1 MKKQKVLSLILAA
14 ALCVSTPAS
23 AMAAEFSSGS
33 ENEAV
38 QVMTEGAAEE
48 AFTDSTDATEETTAN
63 ADVTEFVPEVN
74 DEDATLNAEAGS
86 DIDSAT
92 EISLKTR
99 YSGLLPDKG
108 AVDFYK
114 FTLNSA
120 GTLTISG
127 TVKGDIGL
135 RWRIYNDLG
144 VEIDAHGNYYD
155 DGSTG
160 IGSFSPSVNLTK
172 GEYYLSASKYYSNR
186 SGSYIFN
193 LGFKSAN
200 ESIPEDQGGSN
211 NTLDD
216 ADEISLNK
224 TYKGQIAENDKTDYY
239 KFTVPKDEKV
249 KMIWKGVNSN
259 NWRLYDSIGKE
270 LHSGW
275 GDLFEREWELET
287 GDYYLQVWTGSNYQ
301 FTLQTHTHKWK
312 NQLVKA
318 TLTQNGTITPVC
330 SSCGETGKVRTVY
343 YPKTIRLSKT
353 KYNYNGYAQK
363 PTVKVVGSDGKVI
376 SPTYYKVTYSK
387 GLTARGT
394 YAVKITFKGKYS
406 GSIKKYFKIV

>member
-33 ENEAV
+33 ENDAV
-38 QVMTEGAAEE
+38 QVTTEATTEE

-144 VEIDAHGNYYD
+144 VEIDAHGNYHD

-172 GEYYLSASKYYSNR
+172 GEYYLSASRDYFSHQPGPYT
-186 SGSYIFN
+186 FN

-216 ADEISLNK
+216 ADDISLNK
-224 TYKGQIAENDKTDYY
+224 TYKGQIAKNDETDCY

-249 KMIWKGVNSN
+249 KMIWKGLQYNYWS
-259 NWRLYDSIGKE
+259 LYDS
-270 LHSGW
+270 
-275 GDLFEREWELET
+275 
-287 GDYYLQVWTGSNYQ
+287 
-301 FTLQTHTHKWK
+301 
-312 NQLVKA
+312 
-318 TLTQNGTITPVC
+318 
-330 SSCGETGKVRTVY
+330 
-343 YPKTIRLSKT
+343 
-353 KYNYNGYAQK
+353 
-363 PTVKVVGSDGKVI
+363 
-376 SPTYYKVTYSK
+376 
-387 GLTARGT
+387 
-394 YAVKITFKGKYS
+394 
-406 GSIKKYFKIV
+406 

>member
-1 MKKQKVLSLILAA
+1 M
-14 ALCVSTPAS
+14 
-23 AMAAEFSSGS
+23 
-33 ENEAV
+33 
-38 QVMTEGAAEE
+38 
-48 AFTDSTDATEETTAN
+48 
-63 ADVTEFVPEVN
+63 
-74 DEDATLNAEAGS
+74 
-86 DIDSAT
+86 
-92 EISLKTR
+92 
-99 YSGLLPDKG
+99 LPDKG

-120 GTLTISG
+120 GTLTING

-135 RWRIYNDLG
+135 CWRIYNDMG
-144 VEIDAHGNYYD
+144 VKITSSGDYYD

-160 IGSFSPSVNLTK
+160 IGSFSPSINLTK

-224 TYKGQIAENDKTDYY
+224 TYKGQIAENDETDYY

-259 NWRLYDSIGKE
+259 SWCLYDSVGKE
-270 LHSGW
+270 LHSG
-275 GDLFEREWELET
+275 GTVSVFEREWELEA
-287 GDYYLQVWTGSNYQ
+287 GDYYLQVWDGENYQ

-312 NQLVKA
+312 NQLV
-318 TLTQNGTITPVC
+318 LHPV
-330 SSCGETGKVRTVY
+330 S
-343 YPKTIRLSKT
+343 
-353 KYNYNGYAQK
+353 
-363 PTVKVVGSDGKVI
+363 
-376 SPTYYKVTYSK
+376 
-387 GLTARGT
+387 
-394 YAVKITFKGKYS
+394 F
-406 GSIKKYFKIV
+406 